1 MVIATNLGYPRFG
14 PRRELKRALE
24 RYWHGAGSAADL
36 AASARTIRLDN
47 WRAQQQAGITHIPS
61 NDFSLYDGVLDTI
74 AMVGAVPPR
83 YGWSGRTVDLDP
95 YFAMARGN
103 GTVPAMEMTKWF
115 DTNYHYIVPEFH
127 EGQTFRLAST
137 QAVDQFLE
145 AQAAGIHTRPV
156 LLGPVSFLLLG
167 KAVTPGLEPLSLLP
181 QLLPVYVEMLKRLR
195 LAGVDWVQMDEPC
208 LMLDLDEA
216 ARAAYAA
223 CYAELAAGATVKILL
238 ATYFGALGDNLPT
251 ALALPVDGLHLDLVR
266 GSGQL
271 DDVLCALP
279 PRMALSLGLVD
290 GRNVWCT
297 DLAAALGLAERAVG
311 ALGSDRVLVGPSCSL
326 LYCPHDLDLET
337 ELDPEVRPWLAFARQ
352 KLDEIAA
359 LASGAARGRE
369 AIHEALEAASAARH
383 ARDCSSRTHSTQ
395 VRARLAALTPDMAQR
410 STPAAIRRQQ
420 QQARLNLPVLPTTTI
435 GSFPQT
441 TTIRQARASYVRGT
455 MSEDLYNAFLATEI
469 ETVIRAQEEIGLDVL
484 VHGEAERTDM
494 VEYFAAQLSGV
505 LLTQHGWVQSYG
517 SRGVRPPI
525 IYGDVERPAPMT
537 VRWASLAQSLTTRP
551 MKGML
556 TGPVTMLQWSFVRDD
571 QPRADTCRQLAL
583 AVRDEV
589 HDLETAGIE
598 IIQIDEPALR
608 EGLPLRHAPR
618 ADYLAWAVA
627 CFRLAASGVR
637 DETQI
642 HTHMCYAEFS
652 DVIDAIAAMDAD
664 VISIE
669 AARSRMEPLAAFS
682 GYGYPRDIGPG
693 VYDIHSPRVPEA
705 GEIEALLE
713 RALEVIPLERL
724 WVNPDCGL
732 KTRTW
737 EQAAPALK
745 HMVAAAR
752 TLRGRLCR
760 LDAPDA

>member
-83 YGWSGRTVDLDP
+83 YGWSGRTVDLDT

-115 DTNYHYIVPEFH
+115 DTNYHYIVPEFP
-127 EGQTFRLAST
+127 EGQPFRLAST
-137 QAVDQFLE
+137 QAVDQFRE

-251 ALALPVDGLHLDLVR
+251 ALAVPVDGLHLDLGR

-337 ELDPEVRPWLAFARQ
+337 ELDPEVRPWLPSPA

-369 AIHEALEAASAARH
+369 AIHEALEAASAPAMRATVRH
-383 ARDCSSRTHSTQ
+383 APTDAGPRPPGRPS
-395 VRARLAALTPDMAQR
+395 PDMAHAA
-410 STPAAIRRQQ
+410 PGAIRRQQ
-420 QQARLNLPVLPTTTI
+420 QQARLNLTGCLPPP
-435 GSFPQT
+435 S
-441 TTIRQARASYVRGT
+441 
-455 MSEDLYNAFLATEI
+455 AT
-469 ETVIRAQEEIGLDVL
+469 
-484 VHGEAERTDM
+484 
-494 VEYFAAQLSGV
+494 
-505 LLTQHGWVQSYG
+505 
-517 SRGVRPPI
+517 SRRPPPFA
-525 IYGDVERPAPMT
+525 RPAP
-537 VRWASLAQSLTTRP
+537 P
-551 MKGML
+551 
-556 TGPVTMLQWSFVRDD
+556 
-571 QPRADTCRQLAL
+571 TC
-583 AVRDEV
+583 V
-589 HDLETAGIE
+589 
-598 IIQIDEPALR
+598 
-608 EGLPLRHAPR
+608 AP
-618 ADYLAWAVA
+618 
-627 CFRLAASGVR
+627 
-637 DETQI
+637 
-642 HTHMCYAEFS
+642 
-652 DVIDAIAAMDAD
+652 
-664 VISIE
+664 
-669 AARSRMEPLAAFS
+669 
-682 GYGYPRDIGPG
+682 
-693 VYDIHSPRVPEA
+693 
-705 GEIEALLE
+705 
-713 RALEVIPLERL
+713 
-724 WVNPDCGL
+724 
-732 KTRTW
+732 
-737 EQAAPALK
+737 
-745 HMVAAAR
+745 
-752 TLRGRLCR
+752 
-760 LDAPDA
+760 